1 MWLTAKSKEF
11 DFEIANLYNK
21 NFYAI
26 PNCKRIPYTV
36 NVIITVLLHN
46 SNCNAKKI
54 ALGTISLKITF
65 TIKNININF

>member
-26 PNCKRIPYTV
+26 LNCNANTNYTV
-36 NVIITVLLHN
+36 NVIITELLHN
-46 SNCNAKKI
+46 SNNCNAKKI
-54 ALGTISLKITF
+54 AFGTISL
-65 TIKNININF
+65 

>member
-11 DFEIANLYNK
+11 NFEIANLYNK

-26 PNCKRIPYTV
+26 LNCNANTNYTV
-36 NVIITVLLHN
+36 NVIITELLHN

-54 ALGTISLKITF
+54 AFGTISL
-65 TIKNININF
+65 

>member
-36 NVIITVLLHN
+36 NVIITELLQNN
-46 SNCNAKKI
+46 SHCNAKKDCFRHN
-54 ALGTISLKITF
+54 F
-65 TIKNININF
+65 TINNIYHKKYQY